1 MKDEINYIDLFS
13 GIGGF
18 AKGIK
23 DAGIKI
29 KNHYYSEIDK
39 YCIDVYKKHFP
50 EAKALG
56 DIKMIISEAI
66 RKELKTD
73 KKELKTNNNKNN
85 NNSNN
90 NNINSNDGSN
100 NSEQQID
107 LITFGFPCQDLS
119 VAGKQG
125 GRDTSLLAITS
136 LSFHRSLPLSRRRR
150 CKERERALTETEA
163 DYFLKQLGS
172 LKRSSL
178 HALSLKTRAG
188 CWKSS
193 SLLETLTTHARSLPK
208 ENIKGLITNNN
219 GKDFVRCLQEI
230 SDIGLYDCE
239 WQSKMLDT
247 AVYCI

>member
-1 MKDEINYIDLFS
+1 MNDEINYIDLFS

-56 DIKMIISEAI
+56 DIKMITSEAI

-73 KKELKTNNNKNN
+73 KKEPKTNNNKDN
-85 NNSNN
+85 NNSNNN

-100 NSEQQID
+100 NSKQQID

-136 LSFHRSLPLSRRRR
+136 LTFHRSLPPSRR
-150 CKERERALTETEA
+150 
-163 DYFLKQLGS
+163 
-172 LKRSSL
+172 
-178 HALSLKTRAG
+178 
-188 CWKSS
+188 
-193 SLLETLTTHARSLPK
+193 
-208 ENIKGLITNNN
+208 
-219 GKDFVRCLQEI
+219 
-230 SDIGLYDCE
+230 
-239 WQSKMLDT
+239 
-247 AVYCI
+247 